1 MNISKAISP
10 KWKSLLSFPAVIA
23 VCTIAACTVR
33 TPTTETPPP
42 SDRGIDKSFFAET
55 KSDGSGKSVL
65 QPKTFLCGWAPISE
79 SGAIASSFLTHAV
92 HMSGHCNME
101 FEITEDNLIGRMVNP
116 SFPNDRK
123 RWKQSLVIPIRKHFY
138 YEKAKDSYG
147 RETNEFIENTARS
160 HWSARPKMEL
170 GLEGLS
176 VKDWDLAMFW
186 GARNGGVLAIEDV
199 EWDQANQFLGF
210 TALVQ
215 DHDFGA
221 AMGARIRFNFK
232 AFDHNPKFET
242 TPYNQLNNKYFNALH
257 VVGEKVDGLHQVWSA
272 AKWDLSKTHDVYLH
286 GFPEAYVPAARNV
299 IESWNDA
306 LQKIGKPR
314 AFKLNLTKMKH
325 PYDLRYPMM
334 VWVDDPQISS
344 VSPLGV
350 GMAQADVRNGEIL
363 WGQITLYGGMLERYV
378 KMHLSAGSPS
388 ADPSAKTPTAANTP
402 ATAPLYFESRY
413 FNSAKALGADVGNLR
428 SILSGRTDAHA
439 DGRFNS
445 RGESSQIAGAVMA
458 NRLVQKI
465 SELKSMKGQ
474 TLTPAQIEQNRQE
487 AARIS
492 RDLNQSFQAM
502 TSNIQTR
509 LSSFSQNDG
518 AQTLRRALG
527 FRESISPTARKQL
540 FGEQAGQ
547 LSTAEKDALVYAKAK
562 HRIASLPAGVVHD
575 TDRLLVDV
583 GPSLV
588 TAISNSRIDFDSAMR
603 KVIAE
608 LIMHEYGHFLGLGH
622 QFKENILPE
631 AGSVPAKYLAELKTD
646 AERNLTNSTSVM
658 GYKHPFTEIQE
669 NESKIGP
676 GPQDLLTLRYL
687 YNSEYATF
695 RRGST
700 DADFTFFKVPA
711 SGLIPD
717 RNPERAEFATSYFP
731 QCNDFDA
738 SFSADPYCN
747 RFDRGYNAETIVR
760 SYIEDLNTNM
770 VSKIYAFADSM
781 GGNTEEAEANLWW
794 RALNSLGRV
803 RIFYD
808 YMRQKYESQISEI
821 SRSQSDL
828 YEFSRV
834 CTGEIPGSARLQ
846 AMFEKAP
853 EFKELCRVNRYA
865 VKEMTNLLVIP
876 GPDQS
881 RMDWNNASIA
891 ANMTGGDAD
900 PDYSRVWGTHT
911 ALSVL
916 PLKLSA
922 MNALSTPSPYTMLG
936 GGMFPIPRY
945 SSSDGLFSYSS
956 LYPFEFTQA
965 IAAGAEKNLMFG
977 TEANPLPTMG
987 RPFFSLGYFIDQQWY
1002 SNEASR
1008 FPKDY
1013 IESIRR
1019 QSAFRF
1025 TMKAIILN
1033 FKTRD
1038 DKTRVTHFEAELY
1051 DPNTDKTVRIPE
1063 AYILPGGKLIVRPP
1077 SRNFVYPVTKI
1088 MFLADGLAYVWS
1100 YHIEYEKERN
1110 DLLEAHGLRT
1120 ALEKVHTEILDSCI
1134 RGNNNGLSSFF
1145 NGQEDAAQFPGFL
1158 ALANIA
1164 NDDETQHRF
1173 LDSIQENFK
1182 LYYTKYKN
1190 TQDPP
1195 SEGRCERARLGQ
1207 SLIVSSAALMQ
1218 GYFLPEVLD
1227 ALVK

>member
-1 MNISKAISP
+1 MKHSKAISL
-10 KWKSLLSFPAVIA
+10 KWISLLALPALLTV
-23 VCTIAACTVR
+23 TACTVR

-42 SDRGIDKSFFAET
+42 TDRGVDKSFFVET
-55 KSDGSGKSVL
+55 KTSANGTTQL

-79 SGAIASSFLTHAV
+79 TGAIASSFLTHAV

-147 RETNEFIENTARS
+147 RETNEFIENTSRS
-160 HWSARPKMEL
+160 HWTARPKMEL
-170 GLEGLS
+170 SLEGLS
-176 VKDWDLAMFW
+176 IKDWDLAMFW

-199 EWDQANQFLGF
+199 EWDQASQFLGF
-210 TALVQ
+210 TAVVQ
-215 DHDFGA
+215 DHDWGA
-221 AMGARIRFNFK
+221 HVGARIRFNFK
-232 AFDHNPKFET
+232 AFDHNPNFES
-242 TPYNQLNNKYFNALH
+242 TPYSPLNTKHFNALH
-257 VVGEKVDGLHQVWSA
+257 VIGEKVDGLHQVWSA
-272 AKWDLSKTHDVYLH
+272 AKWDLTKTHDVYLH
-286 GFPEAYVPAARNV
+286 GFPEEYIPAARNV
-299 IESWNDA
+299 VDSWNDA

-314 AFKLNLTKMKH
+314 AFQLNLKKMKY

-334 VWVDDPQISS
+334 VWVDDPQISAG
-344 VSPLGV
+344 SPLGV
-350 GMAQADVRNGEIL
+350 GMAQADVRNGEIR
-363 WGQITLYGGMLERYV
+363 WGQITLYGGMLERYI
-378 KMHLSAGSPS
+378 KMHLSSGSPNGGS
-388 ADPSAKTPTAANTP
+388 STKAAGGTAST
-402 ATAPLYFESRY
+402 LYFNSRY
-413 FNSAKALGADVGNLR
+413 FNPSKVLGADIGNAR
-428 SILSGRTDAHA
+428 SVFA
-439 DGRFNS
+439 GRFEGP
-445 RGESSQIAGAVMA
+445 RITTGA
-458 NRLVQKI
+458 RLVQKI
-465 SELKSMKGQ
+465 SELRSLKGQ
-474 TLTPAQIEQNRQE
+474 ALSPAQIEQNKE
-487 AARIS
+487 DAARIS
-492 RDLNQSFQAM
+492 RELNQSFQA
-502 TSNIQTR
+502 SASDIQTR
-509 LSSFSQNDG
+509 LSALAQNDG

-527 FRESISPTARKQL
+527 FHDSASPSLRKQIFGDRES
-540 FGEQAGQ
+540 Q
-547 LSTAEKDALVYAKAK
+547 LSTTEKDAMVFANAKE
-562 HRIASLPAGVVHD
+562 RIAQIPSGVVHD
-575 TDRLLVDV
+575 TDRLLIDV
-583 GPSLV
+583 GPALV
-588 TAISNSRIDFDSAMR
+588 SAIAQSRVDYDSALR

-631 AGSVPAKYLAELKTD
+631 AGTVPAKYFNELKAD
-646 AERNLTNSTSVM
+646 AERNMTNATSVM
-658 GYKHPFTEIQE
+658 GYKHPFTEIE
-669 NESKIGP
+669 GAEKKIGP

-687 YNSEYATF
+687 YNGEYATF
-695 RRGST
+695 RRGSS

-711 SGLIPD
+711 SGMIPD
-717 RNPERAEFATSYFP
+717 RNPDKNEFVTSYFP

-747 RFDRGYNAETIVR
+747 RFDRGYNAETIVK

-770 VSKIYAFADSM
+770 VSKIYAFADTM
-781 GGNTEEAEANLWW
+781 GGNTEEAEAGLWW
-794 RALNSLGRV
+794 RALTNLGRV
-803 RIFYD
+803 RVFYD
-808 YMRQKYESQISEI
+808 YMRQKYEPQITEI

-834 CTGEIPGSARLQ
+834 CAGELPGSARLQ

-881 RMDWNNASIA
+881 RMDWNNASVA

-900 PDYSRVWGTHT
+900 ADYSRVWGTHT

-922 MNALSTPSPYTMLG
+922 MNALTTPSPYTMLG
-936 GGMFPIPRY
+936 GWMFPIPRY
-945 SSSDGLFSYSS
+945 SSGDGLFSYSS

-965 IAAGAEKNLMFG
+965 IAAGAEKNLKFG

-987 RPFFSLGYFIDQQWY
+987 RPFFSLGYFIDSQSY

-1013 IESIRR
+1013 IETIRR

-1025 TMKAIILN
+1025 SMKAIILN

-1051 DPNTDKTVRIPE
+1051 DPYTDKSVRIPE

-1077 SRNFVYPVTKI
+1077 SRNFVYPVSKI
-1088 MFLADGLAYVWS
+1088 MFLGDNMAYAWS
-1100 YHIEYEKERN
+1100 YHIEYEKERD

-1134 RGNNNGLSSFF
+1134 RGTNNGLSSFF
-1145 NGQEDAAQFPGFL
+1145 NAQEDAARFPGFL

-1164 NDDETQHRF
+1164 NDDENQRRF
-1173 LDSIQENFK
+1173 LESIQDNFNR
-1182 LYYTKYKN
+1182 YYTAFKN
-1190 TQDPP
+1190 TPDAPT
-1195 SEGRCERARLGQ
+1195 EGRCERARLGQ

-1218 GYFLPEVLD
+1218 GYFLPEVWD